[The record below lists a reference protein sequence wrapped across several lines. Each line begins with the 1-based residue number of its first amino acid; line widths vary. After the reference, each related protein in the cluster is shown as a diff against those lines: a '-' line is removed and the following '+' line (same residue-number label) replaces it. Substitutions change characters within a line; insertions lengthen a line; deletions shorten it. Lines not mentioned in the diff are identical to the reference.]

1 MCVQALQHL
10 FDIIS
15 RFSASKGVFKE
26 MSVAINTL
34 HAPIQ
39 TVCLY
44 RYHSVHWYITIQ
56 GLWDK
61 SCILEKESSF
71 TQDMNGIHRQGE
83 AWRYV
88 KFVKRGC
95 KRFPQFSLKPT
106 TPQISYSVRGENWCA
121 LWQTS
126 KTAKKTTTP
135 KQKRRWSNLTILQV
149 QDMLS
154 IWGQWWGLHFKKQE

>member
-15 RFSASKGVFKE
+15 SFSASKGVFKE

-34 HAPIQ
+34 HTPIQ
-39 TVCLY
+39 TTSLQVSFSAL
-44 RYHSVHWYITIQ
+44 VHHYSRPLRQ
-56 GLWDK
+56 

-71 TQDMNGIHRQGE
+71 TQDMNGVHREGE

-106 TPQISYSVRGENWCA
+106 TPQISYSVR
-121 LWQTS
+121 
-126 KTAKKTTTP
+126 
-135 KQKRRWSNLTILQV
+135 
-149 QDMLS
+149 
-154 IWGQWWGLHFKKQE
+154 